1 MALVEEAAVG
11 RSADVLRALAFAP
24 LVLAP
29 DFAAAQ
35 LLPFT
40 LLLAACCIADAARLR
55 RPGLAYAAIAPML
68 IAEVA
73 SSVII
78 GLDVATAGLAL
89 CVASA
94 LWLGLAASAPEPWRG
109 ALAAMA
115 AANTIS
121 GLALASSDPAA
132 LGPALIVTGALVVAM
147 GLVIER
153 VAVVHLGGLV
163 LSAGCWIVLATN
175 GVVIAEAYVLPVA
188 LQLIG
193 AGMWARHTER
203 PAPSSWIAYA
213 PAIAL
218 LAATA
223 IGERIAGGTAWH
235 SVFAGLVG
243 VVAVVAGGSRR
254 LVAPLLLGTATL
266 VVVVG
271 RESLDQAAGVPTWS
285 WLAAGGATL
294 IAAAVAME
302 RRDLSPIEAGRRVVD
317 VIGANFE

>member
-1 MALVEEAAVG
+1 M
-11 RSADVLRALAFAP
+11 
-24 LVLAP
+24 LAP
-29 DFAAAQ
+29 DFATSE

-40 LLLAACCIADAARLR
+40 LLLVACCVADAVRVR
-55 RPGLAYAAIAPML
+55 RVALAYAAIAPML

-73 SSVII
+73 SSSLI
-78 GLDVATAGLAL
+78 GLDVAPAGLAL
-89 CVASA
+89 CVASS
-94 LWLGLAASAPEPWRG
+94 LWLGLAAIAPEPWRR

-115 AANTIS
+115 AANTLT
-121 GLALASSDPAA
+121 GLALAANDPAL
-132 LGPALIVTGALVVAM
+132 LGPALIVTGALVLAL
-147 GLVIER
+147 GLFVER
-153 VAVVHLGGLV
+153 VAIVHIGGVV
-163 LSAGCWIVLATN
+163 LSTGCWIVLATN

-213 PAIAL
+213 PATAL

-223 IGERIAGGTAWH
+223 LGERIAGGSAWH

-271 RESLDQAAGVPTWS
+271 RESFDQAAGLPTWS

-317 VIGANFE
+317 VIGTNFE